1 MKVLRRGTV
10 STNVYLRRLHNFC
23 TDMNWLPWTLIPKR
37 QRPAAEHGE
46 KRGITLAE
54 HLAIVARE
62 NNSERKA
69 FYKLAWYLDA

>member
-1 MKVLRRGTV
+1 
-10 STNVYLRRLHNFC
+10 
-23 TDMNWLPWTLIPKR
+23 MNWLPWTLIPKR